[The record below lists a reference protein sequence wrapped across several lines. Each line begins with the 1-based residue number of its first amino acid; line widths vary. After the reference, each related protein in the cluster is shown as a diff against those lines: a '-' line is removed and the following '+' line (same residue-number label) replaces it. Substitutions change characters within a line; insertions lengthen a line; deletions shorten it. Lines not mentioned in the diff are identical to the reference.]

1 MPQMVKAKI
10 PPNEVTPV
18 ANSGVENANEGDHSV
33 PALAKLLDK
42 RPKGTGVFLNHLS
55 SLVITRLRDRL

>member
-42 RPKGTGVFLNHLS
+42 RPKGTGVFLNHLP
-55 SLVITRLRDRL
+55 SLIVAPFLGGL